1 MKLSTGKKASWGKA
15 FRGRRGQSMVEFAVV
30 APLFFL
36 LVFGITDF
44 GLMFFRLET
53 LQFAVREAGRYAVT
67 GQGGTGTVR
76 VQSIKDIA
84 TKYANGVPI
93 DQINIISGGVTNTTA
108 GGPRQMVTVQLV
120 SKYYFITPLIGKFFP
135 GADSTTGK
143 GGYYAFTVSTT
154 FMNEPFSSGG

>member
-1 MKLSTGKKASWGKA
+1 MKLSTGKKVSWGKA

-120 SKYYFITPLIGKFFP
+120 SNYHFITPFIGKFFP
-135 GADSTTGK
+135 GHDSSGN